1 MPLTRRQL
9 LRTTAG
15 MALVA
20 VEAGLAQDRPAGGRS
35 GGPEQSVDALTAY
48 IKLGAALDDR
58 LTIWWMDGLRYGVV
72 DQRSELMYGM
82 KVALFQRFFAQPDG
96 NYKLAMFELTYY
108 TDLESG
114 ELLEEYKNPY
124 TGIVNRVQHV
134 RLGPEIRTATAS
146 GSARPENDANLSY
159 FYTRLGPPLVHGD
172 YIWITTD
179 VQAGI
184 KFPSPKAP
192 RIRLNHYL
200 TLHGQNSA
208 VKDPAVLS
216 APASLGFHNI
226 LTWEPWMRMGDHP
239 GEMMSH
245 AAGCKLE
252 RVDEL
257 PSDYLAMA
265 HRVHPTYIADPLAT
279 LDRRVAE
286 IEVSTG

>member
-96 NYKLAMFELTYY
+96 TYKLAMFELTYY

-134 RLGPEIRTATAS
+134 RLGPEIRQATAS
-146 GSARPENDANLSY
+146 GSARPENDTNLSY

-245 AAGCKLE
+245 AAGRKLE

-286 IEVSTG
+286 IKESTG

>member
-96 NYKLAMFELTYY
+96 TYKLAMFELTYY

-134 RLGPEIRTATAS
+134 RLGPEIRQATAS
-146 GSARPENDANLSY
+146 GSARPENDTNLSY

-226 LTWEPWMRMGDHP
+226 LTWEPWMRMGDYP
-239 GEMMSH
+239 GEMMSR
-245 AAGCKLE
+245 AAGRKLE

-257 PSDYLAMA
+257 PADYLAMA
-265 HRVHPTYIADPLAT
+265 HRIHPTYIADPLAT
-279 LDRRVAE
+279 LDRKVAE
-286 IEVSTG
+286 IKESTG

>member
-1 MPLTRRQL
+1 MALTRRQL

-15 MALVA
+15 MTLAA
-20 VEAGLAQDRPAGGRS
+20 VEAGLAQQLPASTRS
-35 GGPEQSVDALTAY
+35 GDPDDPVDALTAY
-48 IKLGAALDDR
+48 VKLGAALDDR

-96 NYKLAMFELTYY
+96 TYKLAMFELTYY

-134 RLGPEIRTATAS
+134 RLGPEIRQATAS
-146 GSARPENDANLSY
+146 GSARPENDTNLSY

-208 VKDPAVLS
+208 VKDQAVLS

-245 AAGCKLE
+245 AAGRKLE

-286 IEVSTG
+286 IKESTG